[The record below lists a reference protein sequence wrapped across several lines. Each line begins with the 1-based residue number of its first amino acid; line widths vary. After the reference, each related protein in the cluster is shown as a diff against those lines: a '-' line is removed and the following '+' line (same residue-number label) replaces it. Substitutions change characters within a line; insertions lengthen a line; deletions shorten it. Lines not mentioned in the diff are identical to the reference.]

1 MNRREVLLGS
11 TIQAS
16 ERELSLNEVISSI
29 LTQIYLNFIIGI
41 QSNSLIIYTKLDVQ
55 IGYNFIIFHIRRLA
69 FP

>member
-1 MNRREVLLGS
+1 M
-11 TIQAS
+11 
-16 ERELSLNEVISSI
+16 ELSLNEVISSL

-55 IGYNFIIFHIRRLA
+55 IGYNFIIFHIRQLA